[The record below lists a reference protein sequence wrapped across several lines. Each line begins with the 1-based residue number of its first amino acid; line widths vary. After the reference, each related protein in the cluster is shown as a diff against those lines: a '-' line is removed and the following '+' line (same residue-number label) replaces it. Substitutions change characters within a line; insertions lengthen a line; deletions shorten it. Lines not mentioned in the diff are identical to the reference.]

1 MVNYYLPF
9 LLLLG
14 LPTVAQTPDLTA
26 AVAPPDTVRAFP
38 GTLRLQGQTQ
48 PARAFLTVQD
58 QLRTVA
64 GVQVTPY
71 DGSPGS
77 GQVVRIRG
85 ASLVQ
90 RQAQPLYIID
100 GLPALNDALEPDQ
113 VLGASAAP
121 PYWSNSNSATD
132 APVAEQH
139 AEAGASPL
147 QLLPPESVE
156 SIEVLAGPAA
166 VARYGA
172 LGANGVIS
180 IRTRRGTVAAGQPLR
195 LHYVAYGGVQQVRR
209 RYELLGA
216 GEYAGIANQ
225 AARNAGFPA
234 SQLPYPSPDLGA
246 GTDWQAETYRV
257 AGLQQHQLSLEG
269 HARNTA
275 FVVSADYRQQ
285 AGVLRGSSLDR
296 YGLRLALDQHLG
308 ERLTL
313 RATATL
319 GQTKQRLPYTTGAYG
334 ATRAALLAPPTAT
347 VRTASGNYNY
357 SEPVRGAS
365 AGGYSFIIPLA
376 LSDKVYRQPST
387 RRLLAQVAADYRLA
401 PGLTAQASVNFQ
413 RTLLAADGFWQGV
426 YPNMPAV
433 AYEPQYSTQTLQA
446 SQWAGR
452 LALHYQRQLGRHQVG
467 AEVEYQYQAEDY
479 ATASASQFVFFYPGS
494 ASPAINASSLRYE
507 ARYRLHRPWARV
519 HYALD
524 SALHVEASLSY
535 AHFREDQL
543 TQYYPAAQV
552 SWQPLPAALA
562 GRGWAPTLWVGVA
575 RTSVFGYGYGL
586 FGPAR
591 LNTPFVG
598 YTFPADQRL
607 QAYHALLT
615 TTVVLPTA
623 SGYSYA
629 AFYDEGTICN
639 QGLELTGTA
648 SWRAGRVQATT
659 RLVASLNRNRLQGDE
674 YAVKSNKVFDNQPV
688 SAVYG
693 FQQAGL
699 SPTGAVLY
707 RDVNGDGQRNFND
720 QTSLGSGIPAQLAS
734 LSQQLQLGR
743 LALDMQLD
751 GLFGYQVLNHQLAYL
766 DAPTG
771 ATNNATSVRNY
782 WTPTNPAVTVPA
794 PSRDNLYAPISD
806 RLLENGSHVRLSSL
820 TLSYRLRQTA
830 TQDLSLWVGAQNLL
844 VLTSYRGYDPNV
856 SSGGSAPA
864 QAGQDYGAVPVPRTW
879 LLGDATSLAALFF
892 ADANQDGQKELLA
905 LSECSLREP
914 GGRKTQ
920 CQTQVFQY
928 MGLTSMGRPQ
938 YREDPTPRSYLN
950 GLDTVA
956 AVRQA
961 LARHQPRQLPAT
973 PAPTRPTKR

>member
-14 LPTVAQTPDLTA
+14 LPTAAQTLPPTA
-26 AVAPPDTVRAFP
+26 APTDTVRIFP

-48 PARAFLTVQD
+48 PARAFLTIQD

-113 VLGASAAP
+113 VLGASAPP
-121 PYWSNSNSATD
+121 PYWSSSNSATD

-180 IRTRRGTVAAGQPLR
+180 IRTRRGAVAAGQPLR
-195 LHYVAYGGVQQVRR
+195 LHYAAYAGVQQVRR

-257 AGLQQHQLSLEG
+257 AGMQQHQLSLEG

-347 VRTASGNYNY
+347 VRTATGNYNY

-365 AGGYSFIIPLA
+365 AGGYSFVNPLA
-376 LSDKVYRQPST
+376 LSDNVYRQPNT

-413 RTLLAADGFWQGV
+413 RSLLAADGFWQGV

-467 AEVEYQYQAEDY
+467 AEVDYQYQAEDY
-479 ATASASQFVFFYPGS
+479 ATAQASLFVFSYPGS
-494 ASPAINASSLRYE
+494 ASPAINGSSLRYE

-535 AHFREDQL
+535 AHFKEDQL

-552 SWQPLPAALA
+552 SWQPRPPALA
-562 GRGWAPTLWVGVA
+562 GRGWAPTLWVGAA
-575 RTSVFGYGYGL
+575 RTGVFGYGYGL

-598 YTFPADQRL
+598 YTFPTDQRL
-607 QAYHALLT
+607 QAPLYTDQLEAGLRLGQPNGHFSGQLVAYQRQTNHALLT

-623 SGYSYA
+623 SGYTYA
-629 AFYDEGTICN
+629 AFYDEGTIRN

-674 YAVKSNKVFDNQPV
+674 YAVKSNKAFDNQPV

-743 LALDMQLD
+743 LALDVQLD

-771 ATNNATSVRNY
+771 TTNNATSVRNY
-782 WTPTNPAVTVPA
+782 WTPTNPAPTVPA

-820 TLSYRLRQTA
+820 TLSYRLRQIA
-830 TQDLSLWVGAQNLL
+830 TQDFSLWVGAQNLL

-879 LLGDATSLAALFF
+879 LLGVRASL
-892 ADANQDGQKELLA
+892 
-905 LSECSLREP
+905 
-914 GGRKTQ
+914 
-920 CQTQVFQY
+920 
-928 MGLTSMGRPQ
+928 
-938 YREDPTPRSYLN
+938 
-950 GLDTVA
+950 
-956 AVRQA
+956 
-961 LARHQPRQLPAT
+961 
-973 PAPTRPTKR
+973 